1 VPGHRLAPRVRVHAT
16 APLAPLAPL
25 SARAAEGAAAAA
37 AFAGGARARAPALA
51 ARGAAAAA
59 ALEAPRP
66 CEVGCEVVA
75 VRHLDAAGL
84 EELEA
89 AASDAAGGAV
99 AAEGA
104 EEMGGCGGA
113 AVHGCAVWLRLS
125 GAPTQATLR
134 ISHEPSAAA
143 SAARRDQQEAALA
156 GTALAGAPLERE
168 QESEQES
175 EQEREEEREQEREQE
190 SEQEAPG
197 LWAAARG
204 GGGGGGGG
212 GGAALGAAPA
222 EVLPAE
228 VSLHLTGPALVLH
241 ASCASSSAVSGQLVG
256 PVTLHALDAARHQVC
271 GAHFEPRLAARR
283 PQTAEATAAA
293 AEAAE
298 AAEAEAEAGAGAGA
312 AAAAGAGAV
321 QCTIERTEWQR
332 SPSGACELAQVWLR
346 LSGEPGEVE
355 LTPHPTRTLALT
367 LSLTWP

>member
-1 VPGHRLAPRVRVHAT
+1 MPGHRLAPRVRVHTT

-37 AFAGGARARAPALA
+37 FAGGARARAPALA
-51 ARGAAAAA
+51 GRGAAAAA

-66 CEVGCEVVA
+66 CEVACEVVA

-84 EELEA
+84 DELEA

-99 AAEGA
+99 AVDSA
-104 EEMGGCGGA
+104 EELAGCGGA
-113 AVHGCAVWLRLS
+113 AVHGCAVWVRLS

-156 GTALAGAPLERE
+156 GTALAGAALAGAPL
-168 QESEQES
+168 ESEQEG
-175 EQEREEEREQEREQE
+175 EEEG
-190 SEQEAPG
+190 EQEAPG

-204 GGGGGGGG
+204 GGGGGGGFGGGG

-298 AAEAEAEAGAGAGA
+298 AAEAEAEAEAGAGAAA